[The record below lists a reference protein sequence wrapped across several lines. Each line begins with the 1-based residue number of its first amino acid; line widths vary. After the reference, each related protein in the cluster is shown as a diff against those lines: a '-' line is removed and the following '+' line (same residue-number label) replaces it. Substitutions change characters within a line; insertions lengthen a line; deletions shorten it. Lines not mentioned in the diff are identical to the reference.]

1 MSPSSK
7 AVPRERLRGLLD
19 KRREAGDTIVMA
31 NGCFDILH
39 VGHVRYLRA
48 ARELGDC
55 LVVAVNT
62 DESARG
68 LKGEG
73 RPHTPLDERVE
84 ILCALECV
92 DYVTTF
98 GEATAEAT
106 LRLLRPHIQAK
117 GTDYTEE
124 GVPERAVLAEWGG
137 RVAIVGDPKTHSS
150 TEIGSRPRWPERS

>member
-1 MSPSSK
+1 M
-7 AVPRERLRGLLD
+7 
-19 KRREAGDTIVMA
+19 
-31 NGCFDILH
+31 
-39 VGHVRYLRA
+39 
-48 ARELGDC
+48 
-55 LVVAVNT
+55 
-62 DESARG
+62 
-68 LKGEG
+68 
-73 RPHTPLDERVE
+73 
-84 ILCALECV
+84 